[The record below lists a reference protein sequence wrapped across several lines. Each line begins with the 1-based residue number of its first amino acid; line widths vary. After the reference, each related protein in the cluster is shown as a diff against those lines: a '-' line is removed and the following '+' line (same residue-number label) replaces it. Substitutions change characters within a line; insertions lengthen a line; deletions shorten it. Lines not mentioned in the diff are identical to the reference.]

1 MVDKPSAGGQKRLKK
16 NIIKQRAGKNTQVN
30 PMFTRKGQTS
40 GFTSTQTLKTR
51 NHFESM
57 SPSREPEQLANIHR
71 NSNSIL
77 KKSSIDPTTSAA
89 NTGLSTGTN
98 AAVQQL
104 SQFQQQQNHQ
114 FRIAQTKSVQIIPIV
129 SQDSSNP
136 KANGIPQ
143 NATTTQQLQTSSG
156 QNLPGSN
163 ANRSNYMQRYSM
175 VSTNHDSRSTVNL
188 QAGSLSA

>member
-57 SPSREPEQLANIHR
+57 SPSREPEQLGNIHR

-104 SQFQQQQNHQ
+104 SQFQQNQNNHQHQ

-136 KANGIPQ
+136 KANNGIPQ
-143 NATTTQQLQTSSG
+143 NTTTS
-156 QNLPGSN
+156 
-163 ANRSNYMQRYSM
+163 
-175 VSTNHDSRSTVNL
+175 
-188 QAGSLSA
+188 